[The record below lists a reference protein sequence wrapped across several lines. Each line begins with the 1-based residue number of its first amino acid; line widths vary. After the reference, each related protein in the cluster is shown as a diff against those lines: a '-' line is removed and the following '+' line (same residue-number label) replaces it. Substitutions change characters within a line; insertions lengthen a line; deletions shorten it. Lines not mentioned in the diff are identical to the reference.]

1 MDEGQPYVASLAGP
15 LCPEGRRTIAMS
27 AEPDGRAESVSIVV
41 PTYREAENIPILVPR
56 IDQAMRDASLGYEA
70 VIVDDDSDDGS
81 TEAVASLAERGLP
94 VRIIVRKGE
103 RGLSTAVIRGFDESS
118 GQILICMDAD
128 LSHPPEVIPT
138 MVQHI
143 RSGEADFVLGS
154 RFCEGGSTDADWG
167 LFRWLNSKVAQILA
181 RPLSRLADPMS
192 GFFALPRS
200 VYEQA
205 QGLNPIG
212 YKIALELIVKCP
224 VERIREVPI
233 HFVDRRLGR
242 SKLNVREQL
251 NYLRHLS
258 RLYKHR
264 IWGGS

>member
-1 MDEGQPYVASLAGP
+1 
-15 LCPEGRRTIAMS
+15 MS
-27 AEPDGRAESVSIVV
+27 AEPDGRAELISIVV
-41 PTYREAENIPILVPR
+41 PTYREAENIPVLVPR
-56 IDQAMRDASLGYEA
+56 IDEATRDAGLKYET

-81 TEAVASLAERGLP
+81 AEAVASLAERGLP

-118 GQILICMDAD
+118 GRILICMDAD
-128 LSHPPEVIPT
+128 LSHPPEVIPR
-138 MVQHI
+138 MVRLL
-143 RSGEADFVLGS
+143 RSGQADFVLGS

-167 LFRWLNSKVAQILA
+167 VLRWLNSKVAQILA
-181 RPLSRLADPMS
+181 RPLSRLSDPMS

-200 VYEQA
+200 IYQQA
-205 QGLNPIG
+205 RGLNPIG

-233 HFVDRRLGR
+233 HFADRRLGR
-242 SKLNVREQL
+242 SKLNVHEQL

-258 RLYKHR
+258 RLYR
-264 IWGGS
+264 YRLLGRS